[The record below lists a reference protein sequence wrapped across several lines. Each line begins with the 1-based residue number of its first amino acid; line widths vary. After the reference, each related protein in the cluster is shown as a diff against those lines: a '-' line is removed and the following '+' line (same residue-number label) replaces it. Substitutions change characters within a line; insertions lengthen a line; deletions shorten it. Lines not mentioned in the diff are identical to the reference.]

1 MFCCGICNAVFTG
14 MYPETVLATP
24 CGHLFHAECLGMCF
38 NKLSNLEAKCPFC
51 SLCINPSKMI
61 KIHLQIGT
69 NWKDTAAALK
79 KQANTSIINLDESL
93 MNNSS
98 CRSVMPENCI
108 DLNNSSFDETLDNSV
123 LDLMP
128 KLPVFYA
135 NTSIVN
141 LDESLMNN
149 SVMMDLKSHRKT
161 MLTTSLS
168 GVILAEVT
176 ENILSILNHV
186 IENSI
191 IVGRSLMSEKKLI
204 DTARE
209 TGYSGI
215 IIILTNLGYPVG
227 ISFIDLIHNLK
238 LNVTVTSYKCFNNKN
253 AINNKDTY
261 LTTKNEQKLNEL
273 QQFIFNFFSKPGD
286 LKDCVNRI
294 LFPCPDNCYDM
305 KFTHNLG
312 NLIISFI
319 IKLPLYNNNHDDIKA
334 IN

>member
-1 MFCCGICNAVFTG
+1 
-14 MYPETVLATP
+14 
-24 CGHLFHAECLGMCF
+24 
-38 NKLSNLEAKCPFC
+38 
-51 SLCINPSKMI
+51 
-61 KIHLQIGT
+61 
-69 NWKDTAAALK
+69 
-79 KQANTSIINLDESL
+79 
-93 MNNSS
+93 
-98 CRSVMPENCI
+98 
-108 DLNNSSFDETLDNSV
+108 
-123 LDLMP
+123 
-128 KLPVFYA
+128 
-135 NTSIVN
+135 
-141 LDESLMNN
+141 MNN

-168 GVILAEVT
+168 GVILAVVT

-209 TGYSGI
+209 TGYSDI
-215 IIILTNLGYPVG
+215 IIILTNFGYPVG

-238 LNVTVTSYKCFNNKN
+238 LNVAVTSYKCFNNKN
-253 AINNKDTY
+253 AINCRNTY

-286 LKDCVNRI
+286 LKDFMNRI
-294 LFPCPDNCYDM
+294 LFPCPDNCNDM

-312 NLIISFI
+312 NLMISFI
-319 IKLPLYNNNHDDIKA
+319 IKLPLYNNSHDDIMT